1 MGGVPVIRTLTD
13 SMQANSITSLKG
25 IVNGTT
31 NYILSKMSDEGV
43 DYQTCLKEA
52 QKLGYAEANPT
63 ADVEGFDST
72 YKTAFCPRLLTKK
85 SANRQDLSR
94 GHFKY
99 IR

>member
-1 MGGVPVIRTLTD
+1 
-13 SMQANSITSLKG
+13 MQANSITSLKG

-72 YKTAFCPRLLTKK
+72 YKNCILSSLAYKKECQSTRFIARAFQIYPLRTL
-85 SANRQDLSR
+85 R
-94 GHFKY
+94 
-99 IR
+99 